1 MEKQRQTELDILRI
15 LALLAVISV
24 HCTGMGTD
32 GIPVTEHNKQILIF
46 FDSIVTW
53 QIPIYVMISGR
64 FFLDPERNIPFR
76 KILKSIKRII
86 IAFVFWDIVY
96 QAFYLFSGTYAG
108 LNWKGVLVQAVSGPY
123 HFWYLFMIV
132 CMYAITPFLRK
143 ITENKRL
150 MEYFLVLFFLF
161 ELLNGYGTELPVI
174 GSTIADILTKANFH
188 FALGYSGYYI
198 LGYYIYKYSV
208 PKRFEGLLYGLAVV
222 LMIAASTATIH
233 QSLIEGASNE
243 WYIGYLK
250 PNIIIVA
257 TAIYTVFT
265 KRISKHQFAEVTAK
279 WITKLSEYSFGIY
292 LIHALVIELMG
303 LAGLTPV
310 MVNPFVMHPVIVL
323 LAFIISSILVWLLR
337 TIPYI
342 GKKIT

>member
-1 MEKQRQTELDILRI
+1 M
-15 LALLAVISV
+15 
-24 HCTGMGTD
+24 
-32 GIPVTEHNKQILIF
+32 
-46 FDSIVTW
+46 
-53 QIPIYVMISGR
+53 
-64 FFLDPERNIPFR
+64 PFQ

-96 QAFYLFSGTYAG
+96 QVFYLLSGTYDRM
-108 LNWKGVLVQAVSGPY
+108 NWKGILTQAISGPY
-123 HFWYLFMIV
+123 HFWYLLMIV

-150 MEYFLVLFFLF
+150 MEYFIILFFLF

-174 GSTIADILTKANFH
+174 GSTIAEILTKTNFH

-198 LGYYIYKYSV
+198 LGYYIYKYSI

-222 LMIAASTATIH
+222 LIVAASVATIR
-233 QSLIEGASNE
+233 QSLIEGANNE
-243 WYIGYLK
+243 WYTEYLK

-257 TAIYTVFT
+257 TAIYTVFM
-265 KRISKHQFAEVTAK
+265 KRISKHQFSEVMIK
-279 WITKLSEYSFGIY
+279 WVTRLSEYSFGIY

-310 MVNPFVMHPVIVL
+310 MVNAFVMHPVIVL
-323 LAFIISSILVWLLR
+323 LAFAISSIMVWLLR
-337 TIPYI
+337 MIPCV

>member
-1 MEKQRQTELDILRI
+1 MADSDI
-15 LALLAVISV
+15 
-24 HCTGMGTD
+24 C
-32 GIPVTEHNKQILIF
+32 E
-46 FDSIVTW
+46 
-53 QIPIYVMISGR
+53 ISGR
-64 FFLDPERNIPFR
+64 FFLDPERNMPFQ

-96 QAFYLFSGTYAG
+96 QVFYLLSGTYDRM
-108 LNWKGVLVQAVSGPY
+108 NWKGILTQAISGPY
-123 HFWYLFMIV
+123 HFWYLLMIV

-150 MEYFLVLFFLF
+150 MEYFIILFFLF

-174 GSTIADILTKANFH
+174 GSTIAEILTKTNFH

-198 LGYYIYKYSV
+198 LGYYIYKYSI

-222 LMIAASTATIH
+222 LIVAASVATIR
-233 QSLIEGASNE
+233 QSLIEGANNE
-243 WYIGYLK
+243 WYTEYLK

-257 TAIYTVFT
+257 TAIYTVFM
-265 KRISKHQFAEVTAK
+265 KRISKHQFSEVMIK
-279 WITKLSEYSFGIY
+279 WVTRLSEYSFGIY

-310 MVNPFVMHPVIVL
+310 MVNAFVMHPVIVL
-323 LAFIISSILVWLLR
+323 LAFAISSIMVWLLR
-337 TIPYI
+337 MIPCV